1 MNTITPMKLTNFTK
15 SLRPRTNARDAGFG
29 KTASAIEIAVIDHNC
44 LICFR
49 FELSVKILALLS
61 IRPKKRPLELRISSR
76 IYLLIFRY

>member
-1 MNTITPMKLTNFTK
+1 MNTITPMKLTNLTK

-49 FELSVKILALLS
+49 FELSVKRLALLS
-61 IRPKKRPLELRISSR
+61 IKAEETTFGITNC
-76 IYLLIFRY
+76 F